1 MGVYPYFTRK
11 VMMNVYVINHVY
23 TYTHALN
30 YIYVYI
36 YLCNFTYLSASYRNI
51 LILKTFLE
59 LPETSWSFPGVSH

>member
-36 YLCNFTYLSASYRNI
+36 YTCVI
-51 LILKTFLE
+51 LVV
-59 LPETSWSFPGVSH
+59 SVSHFATY